1 MNYHALSF
9 GDVGLAAGMMAVNIG
24 LSVAFQL
31 GLERSLLWASVRMTA
46 QLLLVGYALEWIF
59 SLQHPLPVLAMA
71 LLMAGIAGV
80 TAVQHT
86 SGRFPGVYWDALVAV
101 LGVAFV
107 VMGLVLLGILRISP
121 WYQAQYV
128 IPLLGMV
135 LGNAMNGVT
144 LALDRFLQGLRQG
157 RGRIETYLALGATRW
172 EAARPE
178 IREAIR
184 IGMIPTINS
193 MLVTGI
199 VSLPGMMTGQILA
212 GASPIDA
219 VRYQIMVV
227 FMLAAATGLASLAI
241 LLLAF
246 RRLFDARHRLRLDL
260 IVANDKQARP

>member
-1 MNYHALSF
+1 
-9 GDVGLAAGMMAVNIG
+9 
-24 LSVAFQL
+24 
-31 GLERSLLWASVRMTA
+31 
-46 QLLLVGYALEWIF
+46 
-59 SLQHPLPVLAMA
+59 
-71 LLMAGIAGV
+71 
-80 TAVQHT
+80 
-86 SGRFPGVYWDALVAV
+86 
-101 LGVAFV
+101 
-107 VMGLVLLGILRISP
+107 
-121 WYQAQYV
+121 
-128 IPLLGMV
+128 MV
-135 LGNAMNGVT
+135 LGNAMNGIT

-157 RGRIETYLALGATRW
+157 RGRIESHLALGASRW

-246 RRLFDARHRLRLDL
+246 RTLFDIGHRLRLDL
-260 IVANDKQARP
+260 IVTNDRQSLP